1 MTQFKRFAFLI
12 VVLAVGYF
20 AFSSFTA
27 KADPVTYYFN
37 NAVNTSPNTL
47 GNYWYDYDATNPALE
62 LPDFDIDIITVLP
75 DSTFDGNIVF
85 RQESYNYGTIT
96 GNAEFYDIS
105 ENDGTVQGNVILW
118 DSYSR
123 NFGTINGTKTQHY
136 ITGPG
141 EMLNDYTSNGPWTL
155 IADGV
160 TVGDSGG
167 TFDETTVF
175 SEINGGNFIFMT
187 LGLPLAFGA
196 NLDLTY
202 SNPLNESSVPAASDF
217 SVVVNGENAVVN
229 NVTVSGSIA
238 TLHLASPVSPV
249 DIITATYVPGLNPI
263 QRIDGFD
270 AEAFSQVN
278 VIAYVPIAGS
288 GSSEVDQTVLGNK
301 VYVTS
306 PGNDSVSVI
315 NAVSNVVLA
324 TIPVGDRPSSIVAY
338 QNKVYVTNRTS
349 GTVSVINAVS
359 DTVEATITV
368 NAGPYYSAVVGSKI
382 YIGHFAS
389 NTIAVI
395 DPADNTVEAT
405 IPVGTR
411 TESIAVVGSK
421 VYAINAVSQSATV
434 IDSSTN
440 TVITTIA
447 GLGGSP
453 RFSTVVG
460 NKVYVATLSGF
471 TKVINSLTDTISS
484 SIATGSVSD
493 IASVGNKVYVSE
505 YGGASIKV
513 LNTSTDTISSTIT
526 VCPST
531 TYLAKIAVVGE
542 RVYSACDGNDPS
554 LVTINTNTD
563 LLVDRTYTVSQ
574 PINIVTANN
583 KLFLASAN
591 SGTLKIIDLNVAAD
605 GLPNLTS
612 FTTSLASGTYSAG
625 TQITITAHFGRIL
638 ANGSTMTLM
647 LNSGASVVLNN
658 PVGKTLSGTY
668 TVAPGQT
675 SPDLS
680 VASITSAS
688 ITDIHGNNRT
698 SYSLPQSFDNLSG
711 ELPFITRNLGDTK
724 NISLGSFTSVAV
736 GSNPAKISPEI
747 TVDGVNYIYVANQG
761 DNTVSVVRS
770 SDKLQIDTIV
780 VGSEPYDILPVEI
793 SGTTYLYVSNVLSNT
808 ISVIDTSDNS
818 VAATIAVGV
827 RPHSLAK
834 IGTDIYVTNTQSNTV
849 SVIDTTDNT
858 VSATVPVGL
867 HPRGIVAYGTDLYVA
882 NYGDANYSGGNY
894 ISVIDSSDNTVSDT
908 IILSSS
914 SYGPFE
920 VTASSDRIY
929 VSNERSNNVSVI
941 NPASNAITATI
952 NVGSGPRAILSS
964 GSYVYVENFND
975 STISVINTSNNAVI
989 DSVVTGNAPMGM
1001 ALIGSNIYFSNYKDN
1016 NLLLLDPTTNTLR
1029 SVSETPVSG
1038 GGGSSGGG
1046 SAYVAPSTPSEPIV
1060 TPPAPTTPN
1069 SSESPQAVCEVK
1081 RNLIKEILIYE
1092 KYVLPLVRGLVMTD
1106 NQRFAITNFIA
1117 YCSDATA
1124 HLGEGERAGV
1134 LASYK
1139 DAFGRLPLSEAD
1151 WKDLELIAVGKWPL
1165 AKNRTTELRAAA
1177 SFKTLFGRVIN
1188 YASNGE
1194 INAMKMMAYGVLQVG
1209 PRNLLKEQNALTI
1222 FRKTFNILPT
1232 LTRHWNIIRTLAY
1245 SGINK

>member
-1 MTQFKRFAFLI
+1 MKQLKRFSFLL
-12 VVLAVGYF
+12 VVLAMGYF

-27 KADPVTYYFN
+27 KADPVTYFFN

-75 DSTFDGNIVF
+75 DSTFSGNIVF

-96 GNAEFYDIS
+96 GNAEFYNSS
-105 ENDGTVQGNVILW
+105 ENNGTVQGNVILW

-123 NFGTINGTKTQHY
+123 NFGTINGTKTQHF
-136 ITGPG
+136 ITDPG

-160 TVGDSGG
+160 TVSDSGG
-167 TFDETTVF
+167 TFDETVVF
-175 SEINGGNFIFMT
+175 TEINGGNFIFMT
-187 LGLPLAFGA
+187 LGLPQAFGS
-196 NLDLTY
+196 NLDLSY
-202 SNPLNESSVPAASDF
+202 SNPLNESSVPAISDF
-217 SVVVNGENAVVN
+217 SVVVNGENVVIN
-229 NVTVSGSIA
+229 SVTISGSTA
-238 TLHLASPVSPV
+238 TLHLASSITPV

-324 TIPVGDRPSSIVAY
+324 TITVGDRPSSIVAY

-349 GTVSVINAVS
+349 GTVSVINATT

-368 NAGPYYSAVVGSKI
+368 NAGPYYSAVVGPKI

-395 DPADNTVEAT
+395 DPTDNTVEAT

-421 VYAINAVSQSATV
+421 VYVVNSSSQSVTV

-447 GLGGSP
+447 GFGISS

-460 NKVYVATLSGF
+460 DKIYITSISGF
-471 TKVINSLTDTISS
+471 TRVINTLTDTLSA
-484 SIATGSVSD
+484 SIATGNISD
-493 IASVGNKVYVSE
+493 IVSVGNKVYVSE
-505 YGGASIKV
+505 YGGTSIKV
-513 LNTSTDTISSTIT
+513 INTSTDTITSTIT

-531 TYLAKIAVVGE
+531 TYYAKMVVVGD

-554 LVTINTNTD
+554 VVGIDTNTD
-563 LLVDRTYTVSQ
+563 LLVSRIYTISQ
-574 PINIVTANN
+574 PVNIVTANN

-591 SGTLKIIDLNVAAD
+591 SGTLKIIDLNVASG

-612 FTTSLASGTYSAG
+612 FTTNLSSGTYSAT
-625 TQITITAHFGRIL
+625 TQIAITAHFGRIL
-638 ANGSTMTLM
+638 ATGSTMTLM
-647 LNSGASVVLNN
+647 LNSDTSVVLNN

-668 TVAPGQT
+668 TVASSQT

-680 VASITSAS
+680 VVSITSAS
-688 ITDIHGNNRT
+688 ITDIHGNSRT

-724 NISLGSFTSVAV
+724 NISLGSFTTVAV

-770 SDKLQIDTIV
+770 SDNLQIDTIV
-780 VGSEPYDILPVEI
+780 VGSEPYDILPLEI
-793 SGTTYLYVSNVLSNT
+793 SGTTYLYVSNVLSNSV
-808 ISVIDTSDNS
+808 SVIDTSDNS
-818 VAATIAVGV
+818 VTATVSVGV

-834 IGTDIYVTNTQSNTV
+834 IGTDIYVTNMLSNTV
-849 SVIDTTDNT
+849 SVIDATDNT

-894 ISVIDSSDNTVSDT
+894 VSIIDSSDNTVSDT

-920 VTASSDRIY
+920 MTASSDRIY

-941 NPASNAITATI
+941 NPTSNTVTATI
-952 NVGSGPRAILSS
+952 NVGSGPRGILSS
-964 GSYVYVENFND
+964 GSYVYVENFNS
-975 STISVINTSNNAVI
+975 STISVINTSNNTVTK
-989 DSVVTGNAPMGM
+989 SVVAGNAPIGM
-1001 ALIGSNIYFSNYKDN
+1001 ALIGSNIYFSNYKDDK
-1016 NLLLLDPTTNTLR
+1016 LLLLDSATNSLR
-1029 SVSETPVSG
+1029 TITETIVSG

-1046 SAYVAPSTPSEPIV
+1046 SGYVAPITPTEPIV
-1060 TPPAPTTPN
+1060 TPLTPTIQNP
-1069 SSESPQAVCEVK
+1069 SESPQVVCEIK

-1092 KYVLPLVRGLVMTD
+1092 KYVLPLVRGLPVTD
-1106 NQRFAITNFIA
+1106 NQRFVITNFVA
-1117 YCSDATA
+1117 YCSDTTA
-1124 HLGEGERAGV
+1124 RLGEGERAGV
-1134 LASYK
+1134 IAAYK
-1139 DAFGRLPLSEAD
+1139 DAFGKLPDSSAD
-1151 WKDLELIAVGKWPL
+1151 WEDVNLIASGRWPL
-1165 AKNRTTELRAAA
+1165 ARNRTVELRATNN
-1177 SFKTLFGRVIN
+1177 FKLLFGRSLN
-1188 YASNGE
+1188 FASNGE
-1194 INAMKMMAYGVLQVG
+1194 INALKMMAYGVLHVG

-1232 LTRHWNIIRTLAY
+1232 LTRHWNIVRMLAY